1 MSIVDKILKE
11 LKIMST
17 VMFMGEKTYQ
27 IWAEWA
33 SISKL
38 PMHASCISIL
48 EKNSNYYC
56 YSLITKNY

>member
-11 LKIMST
+11 LKIMSR
-17 VMFMGEKTYQ
+17 VMFMGEKTYYQ

-38 PMHASCISIL
+38 PMHASWISIL
-48 EKNSNYYC
+48 EKIQTTIVI
-56 YSLITKNY
+56 L